1 MAVVAAVVVAVAEE
15 AHVMDTKRRG
25 SAMLE
30 LMIGLVTIVAIF
42 AGLVQIVSLS
52 GARHATHVEARRMA
66 GRNAFDDDFG
76 SGMGQL
82 SDADYISDWDPGA
95 DERRHTHDDSASSGS
110 PGAFSDDIVQYS
122 SPDSAGWTIIQQAAG
137 DRLSPLLGQPNPA
150 ALFGLV
156 EGEAHANVELL
167 PAVKS
172 LIYHADSIEVESRV
186 WMTWTRGIY

>member
-1 MAVVAAVVVAVAEE
+1 MAAVVAVVAVVAVEE

-30 LMIGLVTIVAIF
+30 LMIGLVTIIALF

-52 GARHATHVEARRMA
+52 EARHATHVEARRLA
-66 GRNAFDDDFG
+66 GRYALRDVG

-95 DERRHTHDDSASSGS
+95 DGRRHTYDDSASGGS
-110 PGAFSDDIVQYS
+110 PWSFSDDIVQYS

-137 DRLSPLLGQPNPA
+137 DHLSPLLGQPNPA

-156 EGEAHANVELL
+156 EGEAHATVELL

-172 LIYHADSIEVESRV
+172 LLYDADSIEVESRV
-186 WMTWTRGIY
+186 WMTWTKGIY